1 MSREVHV
8 RFCEG
13 LGLQRP
19 GLLTF
24 DITQCHDRTVPKLS
38 QRSGVYHLRRAAL
51 TDPSDQLLQR
61 RRSKRLDWLN
71 KALQGRSHW
80 LVWLNRDPRW
90 EGIRSDPR
98 FADLAKRVG
107 LPEADQ

>member
-38 QRSGVYHLRRAAL
+38 QRSFERRL
-51 TDPSDQLLQR
+51 H
-61 RRSKRLDWLN
+61 RLPQEN
-71 KALQGRSHW
+71 T
-80 LVWLNRDPRW
+80 
-90 EGIRSDPR
+90 
-98 FADLAKRVG
+98 KRV
-107 LPEADQ
+107 PVYERRT